1 MNKVIEKTTI
11 IGKRVT
17 KLDAPDKATART
29 RYINDLVLPRM
40 LYAKIL
46 RTDRVHAKILGIDT
60 SRARALAGVH
70 AVITA
75 SDAPDG
81 KIGVLRD
88 NPPLKGDKV
97 RCIRDEIA
105 AVAADTEEICDAALR
120 LIKVEYEDLPTVFD
134 CSEALSEGAPVI
146 DEDRPDNIAMQQF
159 FEHGDIGKAEEESDF
174 VVEGEYNVH
183 YVTHCNMG
191 VSCSLADYDM
201 DGRVT
206 IYTQTQYPFNV
217 KMDIAPSLGAHPGDV
232 RIIQPPIGGAFG
244 SKLDVYPYEPICA
257 ILAKKTRR
265 PVKLIFSREEEFVA
279 SPTRQP
285 VEFNIRAG
293 MRKDGTL
300 TFRDVDCL
308 LNNGGYTSWGAT
320 TPYVSMRTVTS
331 HYTVPNVRY
340 RARAVYTNNPFA
352 GSFRGYG
359 NVQATWAIET
369 HMDRM
374 AEVADLDPIAF
385 RIKNA
390 NYPGEITP
398 QAANLGRI
406 DHVGCILQAADKS
419 DFLDKW
425 RDNKARQAENT
436 RYKRGIG
443 IATSLHN
450 AGGAKI
456 HKSDGCGTMLKMD
469 DYARVTVITGAS
481 EIGQGSDT
489 VIAQF
494 VAEELGVPMRDITI
508 INNDSATSPW
518 DVGVHASRTTYIA
531 GNSAKRVARKARE
544 RILRAAASYSN
555 VIMENLDLRAGYVV
569 QADDGVVIMPLD
581 KILRQMHFAGE
592 DAELVMETDYYEP
605 PSERED
611 ENHVGDMSAAYSHA
625 AHVAEIVV
633 DTRLGTIKV
642 EKVWSV
648 QDVGRVI
655 NRTGLEGQIE
665 GGIAFGLGY
674 ALSEDLKIVEGKV
687 ANPSFRDYHVM
698 TAPQIPEFDLTFLE
712 TDDGEGPA
720 GAKGIAELPTIV
732 IAPAIGNAFYN
743 ATGIRIHHP
752 PMTPEKVARAIAESN
767 AGQDNAM
774 DRTDERG

>member
-1 MNKVIEKTTI
+1 MNQIIEKETL

-29 RYINDLVLPRM
+29 RYINDMVLPRM

-46 RTDRVHAKILGIDT
+46 RTDRVHAKILKIDT
-60 SRARALAGVH
+60 SKARELAGVH
-70 AVITA
+70 AVIIA
-75 SDAPDG
+75 EDAPGG

-88 NPPLKGDKV
+88 NPPLKSDKV

-120 LIKVEYEDLPTVFD
+120 LINVEYEDLPPVFD
-134 CSEALSEGAPVI
+134 CTEALAKGAPII
-146 DEDRPDNIAMQQF
+146 DEDRPDNIAMEQN
-159 FEHGDIGKAEEESDF
+159 FEAGDIKKAEAESDY
-174 VVEGEYNVH
+174 VVEGDYNVH

-191 VSCSLADYDM
+191 VSCTLADYDM
-201 DGRVT
+201 DGKVT

-217 KMDIAPSLGAHPGDV
+217 KMDIAPSLGVHPGDV

-257 ILAKKTRR
+257 FLAKKVRR
-265 PVKLIFSREEEFVA
+265 PVKMIFSREEEFIA

-285 VEFNIRAG
+285 VEFKIRAG
-293 MRKDGTL
+293 MKKDGTL
-300 TFRDVDCL
+300 TFRDVDTL

-320 TPYVSMRTVTS
+320 TPYVTMRTITS
-331 HYTVPNVRY
+331 CYTVPNIRY

-359 NVQATWAIET
+359 NVQATWALET

-374 AEVADLDPIAF
+374 AEVAGLDPVAF
-385 RIKNA
+385 RLKNA
-390 NYPGEITP
+390 NFPNEITP
-398 QAANLGRI
+398 QGANLGCI
-406 DHVGCILQAADKS
+406 DHVGCIEQAAEKS
-419 DFLDKW
+419 EFLDKW
-425 RDNKARQAENT
+425 Q
-436 RYKRGIG
+436 RYKDDQGEPGRFKRGIG

-508 INNDSATSPW
+508 INNDSALRPW

-544 RILRAAASYSN
+544 RILNAAASRSN
-555 VIMENLDLRAGYVV
+555 VTAESLDLRAGHVV
-569 QADDGVVIMPLD
+569 QAEDGVVIMPLD

-605 PSERED
+605 PSEPED
-611 ENHVGDMSAAYSHA
+611 KDHMGDMSAAYSHA
-625 AHVAEIVV
+625 AHVAEIIV

-648 QDVGRVI
+648 QDVGRIV
-655 NRTGLEGQIE
+655 NLTGLEGQIE

-674 ALSEDLKIVEGKV
+674 ALSEELKIVEGKV
-687 ANPSFRDYHVM
+687 LNPSFRDYHVM
-698 TAPQIPEFDLTFLE
+698 TAPEMPEFDLTFIE
-712 TDDGEGPA
+712 TNDEEGPA

-732 IAPAIGNAFYN
+732 IAPAIGNALYN

-752 PMTPEKVARAIAESN
+752 PMTAEKVARAIAEKQ
-767 AGQDNAM
+767 G
-774 DRTDERG
+774 RL

>member
-1 MNKVIEKTTI
+1 MTAAEKVIEKTSI
-11 IGKRVT
+11 IGNRVA

-29 RYINDLVLPRM
+29 RYINDMVLPRM
-40 LYAKIL
+40 LYGKIL
-46 RTDRVHAKILGIDT
+46 RTERVHAKILSIDT
-60 SRARALAGVH
+60 SKAKELAGVH

-75 SDAPDG
+75 SDAPEG
-81 KIGVLRD
+81 KIGVLAD
-88 NPPLKGDKV
+88 NPPLKGDYV

-105 AVAADTEEICDAALR
+105 AVAADNEEICDAALR

-134 CSEALSEGAPVI
+134 CTESLSEGAPVI
-146 DEDRPDNIAMQQF
+146 HADNPDNIAMEKNF
-159 FEHGDIGKAEEESDF
+159 SHGDIETGEQQSDHI
-174 VVEGEYNVH
+174 VEGNYNVH

-191 VSCSLADYDM
+191 VSCTLADYDM

-206 IYTQTQYPFNV
+206 IYTQTQYPFNM

-232 RIIQPPIGGAFG
+232 RIFQPPIGGAFG

-257 ILAKKTRR
+257 ILARKTRR
-265 PVKLIFSREEEFVA
+265 PVKLMFSREEEFVA

-285 VEFNIRAG
+285 VEFRVRAG
-293 MRKDGTL
+293 MKKDGTL
-300 TFRDVDCL
+300 TFRDVDSL

-320 TPYVSMRTVTS
+320 TPYVTMRTVTS
-331 HYTVPNVRY
+331 HYKVPHIRY

-374 AEVADLDPIAF
+374 AEVAGLDPVEF
-385 RIKNA
+385 RLKNA
-390 NYPGEITP
+390 NEPGEITP
-398 QAANLGRI
+398 QGANLGNI
-406 DHVGCILQAADKS
+406 DLVGCIKQAAEKS
-419 DFLDKW
+419 DFLAKW
-425 RDNKARQAENT
+425 TRNKQGWSNPERF
-436 RYKRGIG
+436 KRGIG
-443 IATSLHN
+443 IAASLHN

-489 VIAQF
+489 VIAQL

-508 INNDSATSPW
+508 INNDSATRPW
-518 DVGVHASRTTYIA
+518 DVGVHASRTTFVA
-531 GNSAKRVARKARE
+531 GNSAKRVARKARD
-544 RILRAAASYSN
+544 RILRAAATRSN
-555 VIMENLDLRAGYVV
+555 VAAEKLDLRSGHVV
-569 QADDGVVIMPLD
+569 QAEDGLVIMRLD
-581 KILRQMHFAGE
+581 RMLRQMHFAGE
-592 DAELVMETDYYEP
+592 ESELVMETDYYEP
-605 PSERED
+605 PSEPED

-633 DTRLGTIKV
+633 DTKLGLIKV

-655 NRTGLEGQIE
+655 NPVGLEGQIE
-665 GGIAFGLGY
+665 GGIAMGLGY
-674 ALSEDLKIVEGKV
+674 ALTEELKIVEGRV
-687 ANPSFRDYHVM
+687 LNPCFRDYHVM
-698 TAPQIPEFDLTFLE
+698 TAPEMPEFDLTFLE
-712 TDDGEGPA
+712 TDAAEGPA

-732 IAPAIGNAFYN
+732 IAPTVGNALYN
-743 ATGIRIHHP
+743 ATGIRIFHP
-752 PMTPEKVARAIAESN
+752 PMTPEKVARAIAEK
-767 AGQDNAM
+767 
-774 DRTDERG
+774 DRHA